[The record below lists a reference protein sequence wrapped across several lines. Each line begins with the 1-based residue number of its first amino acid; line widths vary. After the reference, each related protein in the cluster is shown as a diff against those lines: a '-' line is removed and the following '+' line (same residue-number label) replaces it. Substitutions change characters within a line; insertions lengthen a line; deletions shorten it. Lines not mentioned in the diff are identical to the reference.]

1 SRMQATTRPNGS
13 SGNIL
18 ISSSREDET
27 HMVAREHRVLGFR
40 PPATLREDAIVR
52 HALAEHADLFQD
64 PDAGGILQRH
74 VRLDAMQLQVI
85 ETEGQEAQRN
95 LGGKSASRVNVVHA
109 KAEARNPWCGSRQAG
124 MANDLPV
131 AGQPRNEVVK
141 PAVFAF
147 TAMLHVARDAL

>member
-1 SRMQATTRPNGS
+1 MRSSASLCFAGSSATSFSITFSISSATSSAALSAGWRKLASRMQATTRPNVS

-18 ISSSREDET
+18 ISYSREHET

-74 VRLDAMQLQVI
+74 VRLDAMQLQIV
-85 ETEGQEAQRN
+85 ETEGEQAQCD

-109 KAEARNPWCGSRQAG
+109 KA
-124 MANDLPV
+124 
-131 AGQPRNEVVK
+131 
-141 PAVFAF
+141 
-147 TAMLHVARDAL
+147 